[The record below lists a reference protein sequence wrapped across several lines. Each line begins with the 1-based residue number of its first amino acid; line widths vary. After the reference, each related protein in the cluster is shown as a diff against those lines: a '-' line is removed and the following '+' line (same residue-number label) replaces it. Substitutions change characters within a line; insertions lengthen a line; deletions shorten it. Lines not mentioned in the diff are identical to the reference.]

1 MKAAPQIFLSYVRTN
16 KDRVEDLYKRL
27 VSEGFIPWMDHEDVV
42 AGELW
47 KTKIHKAIRDSDF
60 FLACLSKESVNKR
73 GFLQREIKNALEIWR
88 EKLPDDIYLIPVRL
102 EECTVPDDLTD
113 FHWVDLFENDG
124 WNRLLKALRI
134 GVERRTG
141 PDRRKQE
148 KKFNLLAESQR
159 RGAKDRSLITQVPER
174 PEDLATETPL
184 TEKIPALVRL
194 TAKLPIVTFPDELS
208 NLIQT
213 VENEAWENLAE
224 DERRFLVTIGTK
236 LEPIV
241 QVIPQ
246 TPVPLVI
253 AFETLALGSLGE
265 NFSQICARVPGLDP
279 GLLRLLLT
287 LASMKTASML
297 RVNAAEVANVGVRN
311 LLFSLNLDPE
321 MLDCPHLEDFLD
333 RYQFDLGESVLF
345 EVNEKTTSKY
355 LRRLKELQVDFNLR
369 YCADDFNNWAPE
381 VKEAL
386 KNRVEMSKVDNNTF
400 LNAMAVRGDDPKK
413 AVELILE
420 HRIPGKPLIVEGIED
435 RNYLRFLD
443 RHWPLETHGSLFGQ
457 GYIVLPGKPWDEWT
471 MDLRNFGLPG
481 GHFMNNPVF
490 EFDLKRKLKRQ

>member
-1 MKAAPQIFLSYVRTN
+1 M
-16 KDRVEDLYKRL
+16 
-27 VSEGFIPWMDHEDVV
+27 
-42 AGELW
+42 
-47 KTKIHKAIRDSDF
+47 
-60 FLACLSKESVNKR
+60 
-73 GFLQREIKNALEIWR
+73 
-88 EKLPDDIYLIPVRL
+88 
-102 EECTVPDDLTD
+102 
-113 FHWVDLFENDG
+113 
-124 WNRLLKALRI
+124 KALRI

-141 PDRRKQE
+141 QDRRRLE
-148 KKFNLLAESQR
+148 KKSNALPNSR
-159 RGAKDRSLITQVPER
+159 RREAKDSLTTQVPDR
-174 PEDLATETPL
+174 PDDLSTETPS
-184 TEKIPALVRL
+184 TEKISEIVHLEI
-194 TAKLPIVTFPDELS
+194 KLPIVTFPDELS
-208 NLIQT
+208 TFIQT
-213 VENEAWENLAE
+213 VKHQTWENLAE
-224 DERRFLVTIGTK
+224 NERRFLVTIGTK

-265 NFSQICARVPGLDP
+265 NFSQICARVPGFDP

-297 RVNAAEVANVGVRN
+297 RINAAEVANVGVRN

-321 MLDCPHLEDFLD
+321 MLDCPYLEDFLD
-333 RYQFDLGESVLF
+333 RYQFDLGKNVIF

-386 KNRVEMSKVDNNTF
+386 KNRVEMSKVDNSTF

-413 AVELILE
+413 AIELIIE
-420 HRIPGKPLIVEGIED
+420 HRIADKPLIVEGIED
-435 RNYLRFLD
+435 RNYLRFLE
-443 RHWPLETHGSLFGQ
+443 RNWPFESHGSLFGQ

-471 MDLRNFGLPG
+471 LDLRNFGLPG

-490 EFDLKRKLKRQ
+490 DLDLQGKLKK